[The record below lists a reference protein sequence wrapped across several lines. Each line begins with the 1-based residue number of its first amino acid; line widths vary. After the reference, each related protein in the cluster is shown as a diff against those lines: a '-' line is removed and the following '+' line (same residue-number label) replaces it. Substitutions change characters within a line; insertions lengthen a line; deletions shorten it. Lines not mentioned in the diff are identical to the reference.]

1 MYHWTIH
8 RKDPKTAALKPLV
21 NNANITSIEA
31 RDPGTTGARV
41 AIKGYRVMS
50 DGTRRDYQVILN
62 ADVIERAA
70 RELGLIK

>member
-1 MYHWTIH
+1 
-8 RKDPKTAALKPLV
+8 
-21 NNANITSIEA
+21 
-31 RDPGTTGARV
+31 
-41 AIKGYRVMS
+41 VMN